1 MLVTSISG
9 HPSATEL
16 ESLEIS
22 VDSESVYKLEA
33 WQQSTCCGTLSKILS
48 SVHSVSLPFELDP
61 NLFPLC
67 YNHTSLKK
75 AIKDSGLLE
84 FRLCS

>member
-22 VDSESVYKLEA
+22 VESESVYKLVA
-33 WQQSTCCGTLSKILS
+33 RQQSTCCGTLGKIDL
-48 SVHSVSLPFELDP
+48 
-61 NLFPLC
+61 
-67 YNHTSLKK
+67 
-75 AIKDSGLLE
+75 
-84 FRLCS
+84 